1 MKLYFSPGAC
11 SLSPHIVA
19 NEAGIPLTLVKVDT
33 KTKTIARD
41 GDYWEINPK
50 GYVPA
55 LELDDGQ
62 LLTEGPAIVQY
73 LADLAPAAGLAP
85 ANGSFERVRLQEALN
100 YLTSEIHKA
109 YSPLFNPEVLPAVR
123 EERLAGLVRVVDE
136 AQCLLPAVREE
147 RLEYLERRYALIEK
161 QLEGRSYLFGERFT
175 VADAYLFTLTRWSRI
190 VKLDL
195 SGFTNLEAFQKRVG
209 SRKAVIAA
217 LRAEGLIPE
226 SKAA

>member
-19 NEAGIPLTLVKVDT
+19 NEAGIPLDLVKVDT
-33 KTKTIARD
+33 RTKTIDRD
-41 GDYWEINPK
+41 GDFWDINPK

-73 LADLAPAAGLAP
+73 LADRAPAAGLAP

-109 YSPLFNPEVLPAVR
+109 YSPLFKDDV
-123 EERLAGLVRVVDE
+123 
-136 AQCLLPAVREE
+136 LPAVREE
-147 RLEYLERRYALIEK
+147 RLEYLKRRYAFIEK
-161 QLEGRSYLFGERFT
+161 QLEGRTYLTGDRFT
-175 VADAYLFTLTRWSRI
+175 VADAYLFTLTRWARA

-195 SGFTNLEAFQKRVG
+195 SGFPNLEAFQKRVAG
-209 SRKAVIAA
+209 RKAVVAA
-217 LRAEGLIPE
+217 MRAEGLIAD